1 MPPKKIQR
9 IFLWPILLGLL
20 TAIGLVVA
28 LIYDQG
34 PEAISLGLLS
44 IPIIVILYFYYV
56 AHYPRP

>member
-1 MPPKKIQR
+1 MPPKKIHQ
-9 IFLWPILLGLL
+9 IFLWPMLIGLF
-20 TAIGLVVA
+20 TGIGLVVA

-34 PEAISLGLLS
+34 LETISLGLLS